1 MSARSRLVLSS
12 LACCAGL
19 FLTSTAFAASWQT
32 NVNYGGAGS
41 PTMDLYVPDSVDELP
56 GIVVALHYCGGSAN
70 AAHGWFQSLA
80 DEHGFIIIA
89 GDSANNCWD
98 SSPGRTGEKAAI
110 VQMVNY
116 TIEEYGADASRVFSA
131 GASSGACLTNSL
143 LASYPDVFAGG
154 SVLAGVPAGAWPSG
168 NTSCSNVC
176 NTTPGTKT
184 AAQWGDI
191 VRNAFAFDGPRPKVQ
206 LFHGSADEYLYFP
219 YLAEEVKQWTNV
231 LGLSET
237 PTSQASNQPSSG
249 WERSSYEDGSGQVM
263 LEVNSKQGEV
273 HDLTSKG
280 LFPDVIRFFGL
291 DQDAPVSGGS
301 GGSNGGDG
309 SGGTTGT
316 GGTPGASGGA
326 QGSGGTTADETSS
339 GGADNTAAGGSTLV
353 SSGGAPS
360 GATSGGSSGTGD
372 PAVGSDD
379 GSGCQI
385 ARGPRPLGIMGL
397 VLLGSVAILLRR
409 RRTA

>member
-1 MSARSRLVLSS
+1 
-12 LACCAGL
+12 
-19 FLTSTAFAASWQT
+19 
-32 NVNYGGAGS
+32 
-41 PTMDLYVPDSVDELP
+41 
-56 GIVVALHYCGGSAN
+56 
-70 AAHGWFQSLA
+70 
-80 DEHGFIIIA
+80 
-89 GDSANNCWD
+89 
-98 SSPGRTGEKAAI
+98 
-110 VQMVNY
+110 
-116 TIEEYGADASRVFSA
+116 
-131 GASSGACLTNSL
+131 
-143 LASYPDVFAGG
+143 
-154 SVLAGVPAGAWPSG
+154 
-168 NTSCSNVC
+168 
-176 NTTPGTKT
+176 
-184 AAQWGDI
+184 
-191 VRNAFAFDGPRPKVQ
+191 
-206 LFHGSADEYLYFP
+206 
-219 YLAEEVKQWTNV
+219 
-231 LGLSET
+231 
-237 PTSQASNQPSSG
+237 
-249 WERSSYEDGSGQVM
+249 M

-372 PAVGSDD
+372 PAIGSDD

-397 VLLGSVAILLRR
+397 AVLGSVAILLRR